1 MRKNRLFNNKELH
14 AETRTFGSRLGLDQ
28 KYNIGAG
35 VKVGDTVYT
44 SGLVALDSDGNVI
57 GEDVYT
63 QSSQVFKNIES
74 LLTVAGATM
83 ANVIKINTFLTDMS
97 RYGEFSKARNEAFPA
112 GLPASASY
120 ATPALVLPS
129 LLVEVEAIAIIGS
142 GS

>member
-1 MRKNRLFNNKELH
+1 MQKQERLDPGWAWTK
-14 AETRTFGSRLGLDQ
+14 

-63 QSSQVFKNIES
+63 QSSRVFKNIES

-120 ATPALVLPS
+120 SRTCAS
-129 LLVEVEAIAIIGS
+129 LFVG
-142 GS
+142 

>member
-1 MRKNRLFNNKELH
+1 MRIDYSATRSHMQKQERLDPGWAWTK
-14 AETRTFGSRLGLDQ
+14 

-35 VKVGDTVYT
+35 VKVGHTIYA
-44 SGLVALDSDGNVI
+44 SGLVALDSEGNVI

-83 ANVIKINTFLTDMS
+83 ADVIKINTFLTDMS
-97 RYGEFSKARNEAFPA
+97 QYGEFSRARNEAFPA
-112 GLPASASY
+112 GVPASASY
-120 ATPALVLPS
+120 STPALVLPS

>member
-1 MRKNRLFNNKELH
+1 MQKQERLDPGWAWTK
-14 AETRTFGSRLGLDQ
+14 

-35 VKVGDTVYT
+35 VKVGGTVYT

>member
-1 MRKNRLFNNKELH
+1 MQKQERLDPGWAWTK
-14 AETRTFGSRLGLDQ
+14 
-28 KYNIGAG
+28 KYNIGSG
-35 VKVGDTVYT
+35 VKVGDTIYT
-44 SGLVALDSDGNVI
+44 SGLVALDGDGNVI

-120 ATPALVLPS
+120 ATPTLVLPS

>member
-1 MRKNRLFNNKELH
+1 MQKQERLDPGWTWTK
-14 AETRTFGSRLGLDQ
+14 

-44 SGLVALDSDGNVI
+44 SGLVASDSDGNVI

-63 QSSQVFKNIES
+63 QSSQVFKNIED
-74 LLTVAGATM
+74 LLAVAGATM
-83 ANVIKINTFLTDMS
+83 ADVIKINTFLTDMS
-97 RYGEFSKARNEAFPA
+97 QYGEFSKARNEAFPA
-112 GLPASASY
+112 GVPASASY
-120 ATPALVLPS
+120 TTLALVLPS